1 MYGLDYIQEEDA
13 TTWLLN
19 AVPQR
24 PPFRFIDDIL
34 ELDDRHVLGSYRY
47 REDEFFYT
55 GHFPGCPVTPF
66 VILIETM
73 LQIGGIAFATFLN
86 RIATGGQSMAAPI
99 LTDVAGVEFFS
110 SVLPGERVLVRG
122 EKIYFRKHHM
132 KIGTTMFTVE
142 GQEISHAV
150 VSGFFGERDIERL

>member
-13 TTWLLN
+13 TTWLLK

-99 LTDVAGVEFFS
+99 LTDVEGVEFFS

-122 EKIYFRKHHM
+122 EKIYFRNHHV
-132 KIGTTMFTVE
+132 KIGTTMFTAE

-150 VSGFFGERDIERL
+150 VSGFFGKEI